1 MKPPSSAWTRTRM
14 THIIFLFTMDLKNMH
29 SHFMSGS
36 GNFPPQVE
44 VLRLVREHRIASDF
58 ISELYYHSG
67 HFINFP
73 KFFSKDNKY
82 LRAWNAKFCFKKLNL
97 HQCLVCCIVRLGKGR
112 CSVKSK
118 LRKISRMG
126 INRIWYLF
134 FLQNRIFFKFYIS
147 A

>member
-58 ISELYYHSG
+58 ISVLYYHSG

-73 KFFSKDNKY
+73 KFFPEIINIY
-82 LRAWNAKFCFKKLNL
+82 ELGMTKFSFKKLNL

-118 LRKISRMG
+118 FQNDQRSVEWVSIKFGISLFTES
-126 INRIWYLF
+126 YL
-134 FLQNRIFFKFYIS
+134 L
-147 A
+147 